1 MFIEMQT
8 VQANGKINQNQKIHK
23 LIYRSR
29 VYTWLMAHRRRKK
42 KKAECK

>member
-29 VYTWLMAHRRRKK
+29 VYTWLTEEEKK
-42 KKAECK
+42 KLNVNKY